1 MNVLRLGA
9 APARYQATGGR
20 ALSREAIAR
29 SADLQRCYAAE
40 YASMLRV
47 VSDGEVAK
55 EAARMNLSALLIG
68 QPRIVPA
75 EGRFSVER
83 LRDAMT
89 RAGEDLAA
97 IRSAVSCLVAPDI
110 SRLGPRRTREW
121 GPER

>member
-1 MNVLRLGA
+1 M
-9 APARYQATGGR
+9 
-20 ALSREAIAR
+20 SREEIAR
-29 SADLQRCYAAE
+29 SADLRLRYAAE

-55 EAARMNLSALLIG
+55 EAARMNVSALLMG

-83 LRDAMT
+83 LRDAIT
-89 RAGEDLAA
+89 RAVSGLVERAGPA
-97 IRSAVSCLVAPDI
+97 IERL
-110 SRLGPRRTREW
+110 SRGRDA